1 MAIDQVLH
9 MNGGVGDTSY
19 ANNST
24 FQRKVMFI
32 TKHILEDSIM
42 RLYCSTFPTCLKVA
56 DLGCSSGPNA
66 LLVASNIIS
75 VVDAASQNLNR
86 EPPMFQFFL
95 NDLFG
100 NDFNTTFK
108 SLPDF
113 YKSLQEEKGHKFG
126 PIFFS
131 GTPGSFYGRL
141 FPNHSIHFFHSSY
154 SLHWL
159 SKTPEE
165 LSDAAEV
172 PLNKGAIYLT
182 KASPPAVHKAYLA
195 QFQEDFKFFLR
206 SRSSELLP
214 GGAMVLTFIG
224 RDENNE
230 LKNAW
235 VIIGMALK
243 DMAAEKLIEQQKL
256 DSFNI
261 PSYCPTA
268 EEVRQVI
275 QEEGS
280 FDIQRLETIR
290 TDWVKNINVG
300 DDDSFIDHMETRAE
314 AVAKYVRAVAE
325 QILKSQFGEAV
336 MDELFRRFQNKVVRL
351 YGVEKLELAN
361 LVMYITKIT

>member
-1 MAIDQVLH
+1 MAIEQVLH

-24 FQRKVMFI
+24 FQRKVML
-32 TKHILEDSIM
+32 TAKHILEDSIM
-42 RLYCSTFPTCLKVA
+42 KLYCSTLPNCLKVA

-66 LLVASNIIS
+66 LLVASNVINI
-75 VVDAASQNLNR
+75 VDAVSQTLHR
-86 EPPMFQFFL
+86 EPPVFQFFL

-113 YKSLQEEKGHKFG
+113 YKTLQDEKGDKFG
-126 PIFFS
+126 PCFFS
-131 GTPGSFYGRL
+131 ATPGSFYGRL
-141 FPNHSIHFFHSSY
+141 FPDDTIHFFHSSF

-159 SKTPEE
+159 SKTPNE
-165 LSDAAEV
+165 LTDTAE
-172 PLNKGAIYLT
+172 PINKGAIYLT
-182 KASPPAVHKAYLA
+182 KTSPPAVHKAYFA

-224 RDENNE
+224 RDENND
-230 LKNAW
+230 LINAW

-243 DMAAEKLIEQQKL
+243 DMAEEKLIEQAKL

-261 PSYCPTA
+261 PSYCPTP
-268 EEVRQVI
+268 EEIRQTI
-275 QEEGS
+275 EEEGS

-290 TDWVKNINVG
+290 TDWVKNINVNV
-300 DDDSFIDHMETRAE
+300 DDSLCDEDTRAE
-314 AVAKYVRAVAE
+314 AVAKYIRAVAE
-325 QILKSQFGEAV
+325 PILKSEFGEV
-336 MDELFRRFQNKVVRL
+336 IMDELFRRFKNKIVQL
-351 YGVEKLELAN
+351 YGVEKLELPN
-361 LVMYITKIT
+361 LVMHITKRS

>member
-1 MAIDQVLH
+1 MATEQVLH
-9 MNGGVGDTSY
+9 MNGGVGETSY

-24 FQRKVMFI
+24 FQRKVMF
-32 TKHILEDSIM
+32 TAKHILEDSIM
-42 RLYCSTFPTCLKVA
+42 RLYCSAFPNCLKVA

-66 LLVASNIIS
+66 LLVASNVIN
-75 VVDAASQNLNR
+75 VVHGVSQTLNR

-113 YKSLQEEKGHKFG
+113 YRRMQEEKGHKFG
-126 PIFFS
+126 PCFFS

-141 FPNHSIHFFHSSY
+141 FPNDSIHFFHSSY

-159 SKTPEE
+159 SKIPDE
-165 LSDAAEV
+165 LNDTAE
-172 PLNKGAIYLT
+172 PINKGAIYLT
-182 KASPPAVHKAYLA
+182 RTSPPAVHKAYFA

-206 SRSSELLP
+206 SRSSEILP

-224 RDENNE
+224 RDEDNE
-230 LKNAW
+230 LINAW
-235 VIIGMALK
+235 VVIGMALNE
-243 DMAAEKLIEQQKL
+243 MAAEKLIEQAKL

-268 EEVRQVI
+268 KEIRQII

-290 TDWVKNINVG
+290 TDWVKNINVS
-300 DDDSFIDHMETRAE
+300 DDDSLIDEDTRAE
-314 AVAKYVRAVAE
+314 GVAKYVRAVAE
-325 QILKSQFGEAV
+325 PILKSEFGNAI
-336 MDELFRRFQNKVVRL
+336 MDELFRRFKNKIVQL
-351 YGVEKLELAN
+351 YGVEKLELPN
-361 LVMYITKIT
+361 LVMHITKST

>member
-1 MAIDQVLH
+1 MAIEQVLH
-9 MNGGVGDTSY
+9 MNGGDGEASY
-19 ANNST
+19 ANNSS

-32 TKHILEDSIM
+32 TQHILEDSIM
-42 RLYCSTFPTCLKVA
+42 RLYCATLPNCLKVA

-66 LLVASNIIS
+66 LLVASNIINT
-75 VVDAASQNLNR
+75 VDAVSQTLNR

-108 SLPDF
+108 SLPYF
-113 YKSLQEEKGHKFG
+113 YTKLEEEKGHKFG
-126 PIFFS
+126 PCFFS

-141 FPNHSIHFFHSSY
+141 FPNDSIHFFHSSY

-165 LSDAAEV
+165 LTHAAE
-172 PLNKGAIYLT
+172 PLNRGAIYLT
-182 KASPPAVHKAYLA
+182 RTSPPAVHKAYFA
-195 QFQEDFKFFLR
+195 QFQNDFKFFLR

-230 LKNAW
+230 LINAW
-235 VIIGMALK
+235 VVIGMALN
-243 DMAAEKLIEQQKL
+243 DMAAENLMEQTKL

-261 PSYCPTA
+261 PSYCPTP
-268 EEVRQVI
+268 EEIRQII

-290 TDWVKNINVG
+290 TDWIKNINVS
-300 DDDSFIDHMETRAE
+300 DDDSLIDEETRAE
-314 AVAKYVRAVAE
+314 AVAKYIRAVAE
-325 QILKSQFGEAV
+325 PILKSEFGEAI
-336 MDELFRRFQNKVVRL
+336 MDELFRRFKNKILQL

-361 LVMYITKIT
+361 LVMHITKTT